1 MNKLVINWIYSKF
14 IINISFICISIIS
27 VHVSFNT
34 QYDII
39 YNKNKNKNQ
48 FTMQLMLSSR
58 IVIIFINSLVIDVMF
73 LVDKLPRVVQSNKKK
88 INRCT

>member
-1 MNKLVINWIYSKF
+1 MY
-14 IINISFICISIIS
+14 
-27 VHVSFNT
+27 
-34 QYDII
+34 I
-39 YNKNKNKNQ
+39 YNKCSCIFQYTIRYYTQLKKKKNQ